1 MNKTVAI
8 INLNE
13 EEGEEEEE
21 TDLLAIQRR
30 QYIEEKYAR
39 KNRWIKGVVSDDDR
53 TSLNASN
60 ASISASSCR
69 NAVEETLNKPDAYAN
84 YKNLL
89 TKMDKTCVMNL

>member
-13 EEGEEEEE
+13 EEGEEEE
-21 TDLLAIQRR
+21 TDLLAIQQR

-39 KNRWIKGVVSDDDR
+39 KNRWIVGVEREDDR

-69 NAVEETLNKPDAYAN
+69 NAVEETLNKPDAYQN